1 MLSSHLK
8 LLSDEANSESFI
20 LPITLKKKKTV
31 RQDKI
36 CEMIFIPCV
45 VIYLTNGKMKM
56 IFLTQMKLAI
66 LNLINEGSSSNS

>member
-20 LPITLKKKKTV
+20 LSITLKKNKNM
-31 RQDKI
+31 RQDRI

>member
-1 MLSSHLK
+1 
-8 LLSDEANSESFI
+8 
-20 LPITLKKKKTV
+20 
-31 RQDKI
+31 
-36 CEMIFIPCV
+36 MIFIPCV